1 MKLNVLVKKIL
12 PAIIILMIIS
22 ACSAPRR
29 SLAVEEGWDLLGE
42 KKVDFVRSTDVI
54 EIHSSYKFT
63 AIRFKV
69 EKHEVRLSDLKIHF
83 QNGDRLEPAMD
94 DVLPA
99 DQYSREIE
107 LAPDGKFVYK
117 IEFKYRTT
125 GNIFKGRANML
136 IFGKRYVE
144 HEHEHHKD

>member
-1 MKLNVLVKKIL
+1 MIKKIL
-12 PAIIILMIIS
+12 SAVMFLVIINAS
-22 ACSAPRR
+22 CAPPRR
-29 SLAVEEGWDLLGE
+29 TLALEEGWDLLGE

-54 EIHSSYKFT
+54 EIHSTYKFT

-69 EKHEVRLSDLKIHF
+69 EKHEVRLTRVKISY
-83 QNGDRLEPAMD
+83 QNGDKLEPALD

-107 LAPDGKFVYK
+107 LAQDGKFIYK

-136 IFGKRYVE
+136 IFGKRYTGF
-144 HEHEHHKD
+144 

>member
-1 MKLNVLVKKIL
+1 MIKKIL
-12 PAIIILMIIS
+12 SAVMFLVIINAS
-22 ACSAPRR
+22 CAPPRR
-29 SLAVEEGWDLLGE
+29 TLALEEGWDLLGE

-54 EIHSSYKFT
+54 EIHSTYKFT

-69 EKHEVRLSDLKIHF
+69 EKHEVRLTGVKISY
-83 QNGDRLEPAMD
+83 QNGDKLEPALD

-107 LAPDGKFVYK
+107 LAQDGKFIYK

-136 IFGKRYVE
+136 IFGKRYTGF
-144 HEHEHHKD
+144 

>member
-1 MKLNVLVKKIL
+1 MIKKIL
-12 PAIIILMIIS
+12 SAVMFLVILS
-22 ACSAPRR
+22 ASCSPPRR
-29 SLAVEEGWDLLGE
+29 TLALEEGWDLLGE

-54 EIHSSYKFT
+54 EIHSTYKFT

-69 EKHEVRLSDLKIHF
+69 EKHEVRLTGVKISY
-83 QNGDRLEPAMD
+83 QNGDKLEPALD
-94 DVLPA
+94 DILPA

-107 LAPDGKFVYK
+107 LAQDGKFIYK

-136 IFGKRYVE
+136 IFGKRYSGF
-144 HEHEHHKD
+144 

>member
-1 MKLNVLVKKIL
+1 MIKKIL
-12 PAIIILMIIS
+12 SAVMFLVILNAS
-22 ACSAPRR
+22 CSPPRR
-29 SLAVEEGWDLLGE
+29 TLALEEGWDLLGE

-54 EIHSSYKFT
+54 EIHSTYKFT

-69 EKHEVRLSDLKIHF
+69 EKHEVRLTGVKISY
-83 QNGDRLEPAMD
+83 QNGDKLEPALD

-107 LAPDGKFVYK
+107 LAQDGKFIYK
-117 IEFKYRTT
+117 IEFRYRTT

-136 IFGKRYVE
+136 IFGKRYTGF
-144 HEHEHHKD
+144 

>member
-1 MKLNVLVKKIL
+1 MIKKIL
-12 PAIIILMIIS
+12 SAVIFLMIINAS
-22 ACSAPRR
+22 CAPPRR
-29 SLAVEEGWDLLGE
+29 TLSVEEGWDLLGE

-54 EIHSSYKFT
+54 EIHSTYKFT

-69 EKHEVRLSDLKIHF
+69 EKHEVRLTGVKISY
-83 QNGDRLEPAMD
+83 QNGDKLEPALD

-107 LAPDGKFVYK
+107 LAQDGKFIYK

-136 IFGKRYVE
+136 IFGKRYTGF
-144 HEHEHHKD
+144 

>member
-1 MKLNVLVKKIL
+1 MIKKIL
-12 PAIIILMIIS
+12 SAVMFLVIINASCAPA
-22 ACSAPRR
+22 RR
-29 SLAVEEGWDLLGE
+29 TLALEEGWDLLGE

-69 EKHEVRLSDLKIHF
+69 EKHEVRLTGVKISY
-83 QNGDRLEPAMD
+83 QNGDKLEPALD

-107 LAPDGKFVYK
+107 LAQDGKFIYK

-136 IFGKRYVE
+136 IFGKRYTGF
-144 HEHEHHKD
+144 

>member
-1 MKLNVLVKKIL
+1 MIKKIL
-12 PAIIILMIIS
+12 SAVMFLVILNAS
-22 ACSAPRR
+22 CAPPRR
-29 SLAVEEGWDLLGE
+29 TLALEEGWDLLGE

-54 EIHSSYKFT
+54 EIHSTYKFT

-69 EKHEVRLSDLKIHF
+69 EKHEVRLTGVKISY
-83 QNGDRLEPAMD
+83 QNGDKLEPALD

-107 LAPDGKFVYK
+107 LAQDGKFIYK

-136 IFGKRYVE
+136 IFGKRYTGF
-144 HEHEHHKD
+144 

>member
-1 MKLNVLVKKIL
+1 MIKKIL
-12 PAIIILMIIS
+12 SAVMFLVILNAS
-22 ACSAPRR
+22 CSPPRR
-29 SLAVEEGWDLLGE
+29 TLALEEGWDLLGE

-54 EIHSSYKFT
+54 EIHSTYKFT

-69 EKHEVRLSDLKIHF
+69 EKHEVRLTGVKISY
-83 QNGDRLEPAMD
+83 QNGDKLEPALD

-107 LAPDGKFVYK
+107 LAQDGKFIYK

-136 IFGKRYVE
+136 IFGKRYTGF
-144 HEHEHHKD
+144 